1 MLHIR
6 PVTAR
11 LAPHWQIPSQHF
23 APYKNVSVAV
33 LYGSNGNSYRSLHSH
48 VCGVYV
54 HMFTIYRRW
63 LDQKKRRRS
72 RRTAVNAANKGELA
86 ACHTFVSPGVESRLR
101 DRLPSHVSIPR
112 FGQFYTPKRP
122 GRLWLPPNPYS
133 KALGEF
139 FPVGKGVDHDVNHSP
154 SSSAKVWN
162 EWNYISTPPYAFNAV
177 HRYSHFLPL
186 LL

>member
-1 MLHIR
+1 MFQSLYYTA
-6 PVTAR
+6 VTVIHTG
-11 LAPHWQIPSQHF
+11 LYTVICVVYTYTCSQYTD
-23 APYKNVSVAV
+23 AGWTK
-33 LYGSNGNSYRSLHSH
+33 
-48 VCGVYV
+48 
-54 HMFTIYRRW
+54 RRRR
-63 LDQKKRRRS
+63 RRRS

-86 ACHTFVSPGVESRLR
+86 ACHTFVSPAVESRLWE
-101 DRLPSHVSIPR
+101 RLPSHVSIPR
-112 FGQFYTPKRP
+112 FGQFYIPKRP
-122 GRLWLPPNPYS
+122 GRLWHPPNPYS